1 VARRETDI
9 ATVEKILNHSGG
21 SFAGIA
27 GVYQTHAFAN
37 EKPPHVGALEAH
49 VGALIGENIVYLE
62 AAE

>member
-1 VARRETDI
+1 VAKRETDI

-37 EKPPHVGALEAH
+37 EKRRTLELWRRTS
-49 VGALIGENIVYLE
+49 GR
-62 AAE
+62 